1 MGVRM
6 LNPNCGTT
14 PGMGA
19 QRQALA
25 LQPCRNELP
34 QRPEV
39 VRHVKV
45 FVTKKKSTVCV
56 YRHTGRLRE
65 SVAPSWKFKSLIWG
79 GSSVF
84 PCLVP
89 SLYLIDLRILLC
101 VCSNLL
107 AKVDSSEEANGF
119 GITHLL
125 TSKEFFCA
133 CVVGMI
139 SLTSR
144 MRTTNSSCSTRRPSI
159 SCLTHPT
166 PLAGTQGPT
175 CSFPE

>member
-1 MGVRM
+1 M

-84 PCLVP
+84 PSLVP

-101 VCSNLL
+101 VRSNLL